1 MFEHLPKKDFS
12 VLGMGEVMLRLS
24 PEGKERI
31 SQSETFDK
39 MAGGS
44 ELNVAAGI
52 SQLGLR
58 TGVIT
63 KLPDNEIGRFIKNKI
78 RYSGISDDFIVFDQS
93 PQKRLGVYYYESGAY
108 PRVSVVVYDRANS
121 SFTTLNSGELSSTVY
136 GSTNVFHVS
145 GITLALGESL
155 RKNVFQMV
163 DRFKAQG
170 TLISFDVNYRAS
182 LWDEPTAKKEILTLL
197 PKVDILFV
205 SEETLRRMFGQEGEL
220 TEIHRRFADEFT
232 NLKLI
237 ISTKRTA
244 TTPTRHT
251 FTSLAYDCIA
261 RRHYSEEPYR
271 DIEVVDRIGSGDA
284 YVAGALF
291 GILKYHTIEQAVK
304 FGNAMAAVKNTIAGD
319 MTVCD
324 YQDIARV
331 IKAHDGSGDR
341 SEMVR

>member
-1 MFEHLPKKDFS
+1 MFENLPKKEFS

-24 PEGKERI
+24 PTGKERI

-44 ELNVAAGI
+44 EMNVVAGI

-58 TGVIT
+58 TGIIT

-78 RYSGISDDFIVFDQS
+78 RYTGISDDCIVYDQS
-93 PQKRLGVYYYESGAY
+93 PNKRLGVYYYESGAY

-121 SFTTLNSGELSSTVY
+121 SFTTFDASELKPKVY

-145 GITLALGESL
+145 GITLALGASL
-155 RKNVFQMV
+155 RKNVSQMI
-163 DRFKAQG
+163 DRFKAEG
-170 TLISFDVNYRAS
+170 ALISFDVNYRAS
-182 LWDEPTAKKEILTLL
+182 LWDEQTAKHEILSLL
-197 PKVDILFV
+197 PKIDILFV
-205 SEETLRRMFGQEGEL
+205 SEETLRRMFGQTGEL
-220 TEIHRRFADEFT
+220 TEIHRRFSDEFP
-232 NLKLI
+232 NLKMI

-251 FTSLAYDCIA
+251 FTSLAYDCVEK
-261 RRHYSEEPYR
+261 RHYFEEPYR

-284 YVAGALF
+284 YVAGALY
-291 GILKYHTIEQAVK
+291 GILNYHTIEQAVK
-304 FGNAMAAVKNTIAGD
+304 FGNAMAAVKNTISGD

-324 YQDIARV
+324 HQDIVRV
-331 IKAHDGSGDR
+331 IRAHDGSGDK